1 MNACIDSSPPY
12 EHHDDSQ
19 EKEDQ
24 LGHNNDDHGLG
35 EGDSLS
41 IVDVPEERKKSVNL
55 KMLKLIKIKA
65 LMGALG
71 LIISIDIHQD
81 KVF

>member
-1 MNACIDSSPPY
+1 MNECIDYLSPY

-24 LGHNNDDHGLG
+24 LGHYDDDHGLG
-35 EGDSLS
+35 QGDSLS
-41 IVDVPEERKKSVNL
+41 VVNVPEERQKSVNL

-65 LMGALG
+65 LMGARG
-71 LIISIDIHQD
+71 HIISIAIHQEE
-81 KVF
+81 VF

>member
-1 MNACIDSSPPY
+1 MNECIIYPSPY

-24 LGHNNDDHGLG
+24 LGHNDDDHGLG
-35 EGDSLS
+35 QGDSLS

-55 KMLKLIKIKA
+55 KMLKL
-65 LMGALG
+65 
-71 LIISIDIHQD
+71 
-81 KVF
+81 V